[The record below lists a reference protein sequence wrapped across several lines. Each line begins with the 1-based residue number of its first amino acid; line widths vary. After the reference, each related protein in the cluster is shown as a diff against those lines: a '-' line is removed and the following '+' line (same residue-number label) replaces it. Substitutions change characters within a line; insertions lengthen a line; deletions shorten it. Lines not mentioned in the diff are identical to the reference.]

1 MSLLKDNAIV
11 LRRLD
16 YSETSQVIVVFTREH
31 GQQRLIAKGIKR
43 GTRVR
48 TAVGVDLLEHGSVV
62 YSSRPGNEDVLGALT
77 EWRQQDGFPH
87 LRRDLSKL
95 YAAQYAAE
103 VTAQLTEVNDPHAML
118 FDGLIDLLRRLE
130 AAPPIESLVD
140 YLRLMLREIGLTP
153 ECGVCA
159 ACGRSVLADAVVYFS
174 SRQGGAICRD
184 CEPAIIEKVRVKAA
198 TLNVLREGCG
208 GQMPMPPIASPAKP
222 DSSPIP
228 TDETLPAKTV
238 PADKASAICADAFE
252 LLDYHLREIMSKP
265 ARLSR
270 PLRAATGLRPL

>member
-16 YSETSQVIVVFTREH
+16 YSETSQVIVVFTRER

-43 GTRVR
+43 GTRVK

-62 YSSRPGNEDVLGALT
+62 YSARPGKDDVLGTLT

-103 VTAQLTEVNDPHAML
+103 VTAQLTEVNDPHALL
-118 FDGLIDLLRRLE
+118 FDGLIDLMRRLDT
-130 AAPPIESLVD
+130 APPLESLVD

-159 ACGRSVLADAVVYFS
+159 ACGRSVLDDAVVYFS

-184 CEPAIIEKVRVKAA
+184 CEPAIVEKVRVKSTTLRMLRDGPRRQDAA
-198 TLNVLREGCG
+198 PTNNVSSSTALSGA
-208 GQMPMPPIASPAKP
+208 QPNASQPGMGVYAAMG
-222 DSSPIP
+222 
-228 TDETLPAKTV
+228 E
-238 PADKASAICADAFE
+238 AFE

-265 ARLSR
+265 ARLSG
-270 PLRAATGLRPL
+270 PLRAATGLRPLR